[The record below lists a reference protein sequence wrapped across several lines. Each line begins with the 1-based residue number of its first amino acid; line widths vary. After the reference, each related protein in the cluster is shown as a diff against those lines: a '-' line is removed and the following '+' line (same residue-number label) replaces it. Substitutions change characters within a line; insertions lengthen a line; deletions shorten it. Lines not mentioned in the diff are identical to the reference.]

1 MNKRKLLGQQ
11 IYFGS
16 ECVTSFEKQLFKKW
30 LWKLEW
36 LKKKRKKRELLL
48 SAEMVSLLAWI
59 RRKMR
64 QGY

>member
-36 LKKKRKKRELLL
+36 LKKKKGKKESSFCQLKWCRFLHGFGE
-48 SAEMVSLLAWI
+48 
-59 RRKMR
+59 K
-64 QGY
+64 